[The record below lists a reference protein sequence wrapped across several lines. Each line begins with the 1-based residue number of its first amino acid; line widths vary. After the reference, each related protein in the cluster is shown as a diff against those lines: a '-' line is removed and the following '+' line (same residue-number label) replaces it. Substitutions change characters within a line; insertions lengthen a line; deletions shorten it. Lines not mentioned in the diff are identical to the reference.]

1 MRDSGSCGAGSNGG
15 EASLPPRKS
24 CRGYSS
30 LRGRSG
36 ALPDLLGDERHP
48 LYPAPPIVPRAGVLK
63 LGQSRDRGSEG
74 LGAREARLRTL
85 SRRGSPVRIRP
96 PASETAV
103 SRRRQDGQG
112 ERAGSPPVPGSSRSR
127 GGGGAIPRA
136 GRHGPSPPVG
146 SKTLDGPRE
155 RNPRVGTPA
164 GATWSGRVSEPGSR
178 RSYASGGRPRAVPI
192 GRPGLP
198 RDSSTGTSSRS
209 PGRLGGLAP

>member
-1 MRDSGSCGAGSNGG
+1 MRDSGSCGAGSNEG

-36 ALPDLLGDERHP
+36 ALLTCSETSVTLYTRPRPSSRARGYSSSANPGTAEAKGSGPER
-48 LYPAPPIVPRAGVLK
+48 
-63 LGQSRDRGSEG
+63 QG
-74 LGAREARLRTL
+74 LGPCPEGV
-85 SRRGSPVRIRP
+85 RRFESGPPHPRP
-96 PASETAV
+96 PFRVVA
-103 SRRRQDGQG
+103 RMGRGNGQG
-112 ERAGSPPVPGSSRSR
+112 PHRFPDPRGPG
-127 GGGGAIPRA
+127 GGGGAISRA

-146 SKTLDGPRE
+146 SKTLDGPGE

-178 RSYASGGRPRAVPI
+178 RPYASGGRPRAVPI

>member
-48 LYPAPPIVPRAGVLK
+48 LYPAPPIVQRAGVLK
-63 LGQSRDRGSEG
+63 LGQSRDRGSVG

-96 PASETAV
+96 PASEADG
-103 SRRRQDGQG
+103 SRLRRGGQG
-112 ERAGSPPVPGSSRSR
+112 EREGSPTVPGPSRSR
-127 GGGGAIPRA
+127 EGGGAISRA
-136 GRHGPSPPVG
+136 GRHGPSHPVQA
-146 SKTLDGPRE
+146 KTLAGPGK
-155 RNPRVGTPA
+155 RNPRAGPPA
-164 GATWSGRVSEPGSR
+164 SAAWLGRVSEFWSG
-178 RSYASGGRPRAVPI
+178 RSCASGGGLRHVPI

-198 RDSSTGTSSRS
+198 RDPSRGACSRS
-209 PGRLGGLAP
+209 PGRLAGVAP